1 VSVHDVLRHP
11 VAAALGWSLLHS
23 LWQLTLVAGLLASVN
38 VLLRRR
44 SAQARYL
51 AATGGLVLTV
61 LLPAGT
67 FAIAARAGAGPTLAV
82 VPAVRAAAFLED
94 GEPVSGERDTAVA
107 PAIEV
112 ASAPR
117 PRSGSATSPAALRLR
132 ERLDAALPA
141 LVLAWAAG
149 VSLLSVRVLG
159 GWALAQRLKRSGRPV
174 TLEVWPEAIGRL
186 CDRMRIRVPVRL
198 CQSALVEVPTV
209 IGWLRPVVLL
219 PLSTLAGLSPAQL
232 EALLAHELAHVRRFD
247 YLVNLVQTC
256 GETLLFYHPAVW
268 WVSHRMRVE
277 REHCCDDA
285 AVGVC
290 GDALGYARALAEL
303 EGLRSMTPTL
313 AVAANA
319 GSLWRRIARL
329 LGTPPPHLSR
339 SSRWLAGLLALGT
352 LGALGLSAAASLEGG
367 TPLRLDEP
375 AFVRPVLADYGVTK
389 DYVRGLASLGYE
401 DLSEGKLI
409 ALRSHGVSVSFVEEL
424 KDLGYEHLSV
434 SRLIMLRSQGVTPD
448 YVQGLQELGYE
459 GLSPL
464 SLVAL
469 RSQGVTS
476 SYVEELKDLGYEGLS
491 VPLLIGLR
499 SHGVDPGFIGGLQ
512 EEGYEGLAPG
522 ELVELRQSGVT
533 SSYVNRLKAAGYE
546 DLTVA
551 QLVALRQSGVEPKA
565 QALKDEGEDGDDEAD
580 DAGDDQDHDRDKPC
594 PDKERHSREE
604 EP

>member
-1 VSVHDVLRHP
+1 MSVHELLRHP
-11 VAAALGWSLLHS
+11 VAVALGWSLLHS
-23 LWQLTLVAGLLASVN
+23 LWQLALVAGLLASVN

-51 AATGGLVLTV
+51 AGTGALVLMV

-67 FAIAARAGAGPTLAV
+67 FVVMKRAGAGPSITV

-94 GEPVSGERDTAVA
+94 GDAASEPGTAAPTVA
-107 PAIEV
+107 V

-117 PRSGSATSPAALRLR
+117 PRSGSTVPPAALRLR

-149 VSLLSVRVLG
+149 VGLLSVRVLG
-159 GWALAQRLKRSGRPV
+159 GWVLAQRLKRSGRPV
-174 TLEVWPEAIGRL
+174 TLDWQEAIGRL
-186 CDRMRIRVPVRL
+186 CRRMRIWVPVRL
-198 CQSALVEVPTV
+198 CESALVEVPTV

-219 PLSTLAGLSPAQL
+219 PVSTLVGLSPAQL

-247 YLVNLVQTC
+247 YLVNLIQTC

-303 EGLRSMTPTL
+303 EGLRSMAPTF

-319 GSLWRRIARL
+319 GSLWHRIARL
-329 LGTPPPHLSR
+329 VGAPPPHLSR
-339 SSRWLAGLLALGT
+339 SSRWLAGLFALGT
-352 LGALGLSAAASLEGG
+352 LGVLGLSATASLEGG
-367 TPLRLDEP
+367 TPLRLEEP
-375 AFVRPVLADYGVTK
+375 ASVRPVLADYGVTK
-389 DYVRGLASLGYE
+389 DYIRCLASLGYD

-409 ALRSHGVSVSFVEEL
+409 ALRSSGVSVSYVEEL
-424 KDLGYEHLSV
+424 KDLGYDHLSV

-448 YVQGLQELGYE
+448 DVQALQELGYE
-459 GLSPL
+459 RLSPL

-469 RSQGVTS
+469 RSQGVTP

-499 SHGVDPGFIGGLQ
+499 SQGVDPGFIEGLQ
-512 EEGYEGLAPG
+512 EEGYQGLAPG
-522 ELVELRQSGVT
+522 ELVGLRQSGVT
-533 SSYVNRLKAAGYE
+533 PDYVDRLRAAGHE

-551 QLVALRQSGVEPKA
+551 QLIAMRQSGVDPQVEASK
-565 QALKDEGEDGDDEAD
+565 EDVEDDHDQD
-580 DAGDDQDHDRDKPC
+580 DDHDDDHDRDKPC
-594 PDKERHSREE
+594 PDEKRHSGQE